1 MDDCMVIFNR
11 RFVLCEQRM
20 KKNVI
25 CQHSHIPWQ
34 ITFFFVHCI
43 LEPFHQFE
51 ADLVYLKVQKVI
63 LDEL

>member
-1 MDDCMVIFNR
+1 MYFRQIMVIFNR
-11 RFVLCEQRM
+11 RFVLCEQRT
-20 KKNVI
+20 
-25 CQHSHIPWQ
+25 
-34 ITFFFVHCI
+34 TFFFVRPI